1 MARVSTLRMFASD
14 RVTGSALVLLA
25 VVTAWETR
33 RLPLGTLHNPG
44 PGYMP
49 LLLAIIL
56 GALGMLVALRGGG
69 SPRLG
74 EVAWPEAGHAA
85 AILVGCAFAAFALEW
100 LGYRLTV
107 VILLAFL
114 LGVMERKRPAVVAAV
129 ALGLAVGSFFLFSNL
144 LKVPLPRGPWGL

>member
-1 MARVSTLRMFASD
+1 MLTRD
-14 RVTGSALVLLA
+14 RVAGSILVLLA

-49 LLLAIIL
+49 LLLALILGLL
-56 GALGMLVALRGGG
+56 GALVVLRGGG
-69 SPRLG
+69 SPPLRALR
-74 EVAWPEAGHAA
+74 WSEAGHAV
-85 AILVGCAFAAFALEW
+85 AILAGCAFAAVALEQ

-107 VILLAFL
+107 IVLVAFL

-129 ALGLAVGSFFLFSNL
+129 ALGLSFGSFFLFSNL
-144 LKVPLPRGPWGL
+144 LRVPLPRGPWGL

>member
-1 MARVSTLRMFASD
+1 MLTSD
-14 RVTGSALVLLA
+14 RVAGSALVLLA

-56 GALGMLVALRGGG
+56 GALGMLVALRGG
-69 SPRLG
+69 SAPPLG
-74 EVAWPEAGHAA
+74 TLRWPEAPHAT
-85 AILVGCAFAAFALEW
+85 AILLGCALAAFALER

-107 VILLAFL
+107 IILLAFL
-114 LGVMERKRPAVVAAV
+114 LGVMERKRPAVVTAV
-129 ALGLAVGSFFLFSNL
+129 ALGLSLGSFFLFSNL
-144 LKVPLPRGPWGL
+144 LRVPLPRGPWGF

>member
-1 MARVSTLRMFASD
+1 MLTSD
-14 RVTGSALVLLA
+14 RVAGSALVLLA

-56 GALGMLVALRGGG
+56 GALGMVVALRGG
-69 SPRLG
+69 SAPPLATLR
-74 EVAWPEAGHAA
+74 WTEAGHAA
-85 AILVGCAFAAFALEW
+85 AILFGCAFAALALEW

-107 VILLAFL
+107 FTLLAFL

-129 ALGLAVGSFFLFSNL
+129 AVGLSLGSFFLFSNL
-144 LKVPLPRGPWGL
+144 LRVPLPRGPWGL